1 MDKMKEK
8 YILAL
13 DQGTTSSRAIIFN
26 HKGKVAASA
35 QKEFA
40 QYFPKPGWVEHEPVE
55 IWSSQI
61 SVATEAIAKLGISP
75 GDIDSIGISNQRETS
90 IVWDRKTGK
99 PIYNAIVWQDHRTAA
114 FCEILK
120 GQGYGELIKQK
131 TGLEIDPYFS
141 ASKINW
147 ILEHVQGAKQK
158 AKNGELAFGTVDTWL
173 LWNLTQGKQHVTDIS
188 NASRTMLFN
197 IHTLEWDEELLALFG
212 IPKNML
218 PTVLDNDE
226 IKLETAGNIF
236 HDKIP
241 ITAIAGDQQAA
252 LFGQLC
258 LGEGMVKNTYGTGC
272 FLMMN
277 TGSKPVF
284 SNNRLITTIA
294 WRMNKQ
300 TIYALEGSVFI
311 AGAAIQWLRDGLQ
324 IIKKSSD
331 VEKLAKSVEG
341 NGGVYFVPAFSGLG
355 APHWKQ
361 DAQGLLTG
369 LSRGTSNGHIAR
381 AALEA
386 IAFQSNDVI
395 KAMEED
401 MGKKVEKMRVDG
413 GASVNNLLLQ
423 FQADISGVY
432 IERPEIQETTALG
445 VAYLAGLNS
454 GFWESTE
461 QLQKQ
466 WKMQKEFVAE
476 MPELEKSELLEN
488 WKKAV
493 VKSF

>member
-1 MDKMKEK
+1 
-8 YILAL
+8 
-13 DQGTTSSRAIIFN
+13 
-26 HKGKVAASA
+26 
-35 QKEFA
+35 
-40 QYFPKPGWVEHEPVE
+40 
-55 IWSSQI
+55 
-61 SVATEAIAKLGISP
+61 
-75 GDIDSIGISNQRETS
+75 
-90 IVWDRKTGK
+90 
-99 PIYNAIVWQDHRTAA
+99 
-114 FCEILK
+114 
-120 GQGYGELIKQK
+120 
-131 TGLEIDPYFS
+131 
-141 ASKINW
+141 
-147 ILEHVQGAKQK
+147 GAKQK

-173 LWNLTQGKQHVTDIS
+173 LWNLARGRQHVTDIS

-218 PTVLDNDE
+218 PRVLDNDE
-226 IKLETAGNIF
+226 VKLETAGNIF
-236 HDKIP
+236 HNKIP

-331 VEKLAKSVEG
+331 VEKLAKSVED

-395 KAMEED
+395 RSMEED

-423 FQADISGVY
+423 FQADISGVF

-466 WKMQKEFVAE
+466 WKMQKEFLPE
-476 MPELEKSELLEN
+476 MEEKEKSELLEN

>member
-423 FQADISGVY
+423 FQADISGVF